1 MHSTCIYI
9 LLIISI
15 PYLSIYINTKSC
27 NFRLN
32 YSIFNCNYFLT
43 RFLYHVYNIILFII
57 S

>member
-9 LLIISI
+9 LLIIPI

-32 YSIFNCNYFLT
+32 YSIFYCNYFLT
-43 RFLYHVYNIILFII
+43 
-57 S
+57 